1 MQFLNCSAFIP
12 CSLLQKILEH
22 VITIIPAS
30 GLQVLPVAKVLADKL
45 VTGSNDLQT
54 AKENG
59 QLATNFLAK
68 LSLIVASA
76 MPGAREDLK
85 ELPWRELPLIPVAE
99 EIKKPSK
106 NVYTSCNQWV
116 LNVHHN
122 EVCTNIVKQAN
133 L

>member
-1 MQFLNCSAFIP
+1 MQFLNCSALIP

-106 NVYTSCNQWV
+106 NM
-116 LNVHHN
+116 
-122 EVCTNIVKQAN
+122 CTRHAISRC
-133 L
+133 